1 MTTAQRLLKL
11 ILRLTGVALLLATPF
26 IFLPRTW
33 HGAAHDYLGFGPY
46 PAGPIIDYLVRSV
59 SAMYALSGVFCW
71 LVSFDVRRYA
81 AVIVFLGAASMAF
94 GVRMTVVDL
103 QLGLPWWWAAGE
115 GPSAMV
121 LGLVL
126 IVLPMRLKSSD

>member
-1 MTTAQRLLKL
+1 MTTAERLLKW

-26 IFLPRTW
+26 VFLPRAW
-33 HGAAHDYLGFGPY
+33 HGAAHNWLGFGPY

-81 AVIVFLGAASMAF
+81 AAIVFLGAASMAF
-94 GVRMTVVDL
+94 GLVMLVVDV
-103 QLGLPWWWAAGE
+103 QLGLPWWWAVGE
-115 GPSAMV
+115 GPSAVV
-121 LGLVL
+121 LGVVL
-126 IVLPMRLKSSD
+126 IVLPMRLTSSD